1 MPLSF
6 PLPIPSFSTQR
17 EHLPCVQMGTEISL
31 THPQSG
37 EGYRRQLHDAVMFAS
52 W

>member
-6 PLPIPSFSTQR
+6 PLFIPSFSTQW
-17 EHLPCVQMGTEISL
+17 EHLPCVQTGTEISL

-37 EGYRRQLHDAVMFAS
+37 EGYRQLHDAIMFAS